1 MKSQRRIGTIRNRR
15 VSRSIL
21 LLAAWPAAAF
31 AQNITTTLQANSNYT
46 MSGGSYSV
54 TTASSSP
61 ITYTGVMSGDG
72 TLEAEGNGTLVLNNI
87 NTFTLSTVTETVSEF
102 FVNGNNKQFYSYE
115 GYTTLI
121 SPPDGTDTGGF
132 NGPIYTLIDGSSKQ
146 PDPPAL
152 IIDPGVDVQ
161 LGTNTNLQSGGG
173 TVTLGNVTNPNS
185 SGMNLDNIEDNGTL
199 TYQGSNSFAST
210 QIDGQ
215 ISGSGAVVIQAGILQ
230 LYNANTFSGPL
241 LIENNMTGILGSDH
255 IIGSV
260 PDASAIF
267 NNGTF
272 IIDTPYNTPA
282 NETMTITQNIYE
294 NHFGNDINID
304 GFGGLVVLAGVNTYT
319 DNSNN
324 GNDPA
329 AQMNPTLS
337 NPQDNFTNELG
348 VIDNRRGINVGISA
362 GTGSSN
368 PAGAVLQLGNGTSTN
383 FFLPG
388 NPLTTYISLEEN
400 SVLALDYSNSGP
412 TYVNTIIAGG
422 PSGNSD
428 TQESLGSAGTGT
440 VLFHQGHIVVTQQ
453 QYYDGVTQIDSAAT
467 LQLGDGTTGDTQ
479 TTSGKIS
486 DQTSAGDGDI
496 MQSGQT
502 VSVTDTTGQ
511 SGHSS
516 TSTGTTACQTI
527 NNGTILV
534 DNVKPTLL
542 SNLSGSGQLIQT
554 GADTTTLGPN
564 ISYTGATTIDGG
576 TLTLAAGASLASS
589 SGVTLQTLTGSA
601 RSALVAAPYS
611 SSNTNFVTVGF
622 PNLDI
627 SQSGNQTIASLSG
640 DTTGTVHL
648 GANTLTVNI
657 SGASTFNGDLVDG
670 GVGGSLTKSGSGT
683 LILGGANSYTGGTT
697 VSAGLLLI
705 EPTMPSTSALTK
717 GVLTITGGKTQLA
730 ADVTLG
736 SGAAASNVNLSS
748 LSITG
753 TGQLDITNNQ
763 IIIDYGGSD
772 PMSAIYGY
780 LESGYNNASWNGPG
794 IISSTAQ
801 ALTNSLSY
809 GVGYADGND
818 NVVSGLS
825 SGQIELKYT
834 LLGDANLDGVVN
846 GSDFSILAANFG
858 QGVTNWDQG
867 NFLFTSAVN
876 GSDFSALAANFG
888 QGDSGAA
895 VSVSQ
900 ADIAALGAF
909 AAANNLPS
917 PTITVVPEPA
927 CAMIAIS
934 AFVLVA
940 ARRRLD

>member
-1 MKSQRRIGTIRNRR
+1 MKSRRRIGTIRNRR

-31 AQNITTTLQANSNYT
+31 AQNITTTLQADSNYT
-46 MSGGSYSV
+46 MSGGSYTV

-87 NTFTLSTVTETVSEF
+87 NTFTLPTVAETVSEF
-102 FVNGNNKQFYSYE
+102 FVNSNNKQFYSYE

-132 NGPIYTLIDGSSKQ
+132 NGPIYTLNDGSSGK
-146 PDPPAL
+146 PDAPAL
-152 IIDPGVDVQ
+152 IIDSGVDVQ
-161 LGTNTNLQSGGG
+161 LGTNTNLQSGSG

-185 SGMNLDNIEDNGTL
+185 SGMNLDNIQDNGTL
-199 TYQGSNSFAST
+199 TYQGSNAFATT
-210 QIDGQ
+210 QVDGQ

-272 IIDTPYNTPA
+272 ILDTPYNTPA

-294 NHFGNDINID
+294 NHFGNDINVN

-324 GNDPA
+324 TNDPA

-400 SVLALDYSNSGP
+400 SVLSLDYSNSGP

-428 TQESLGSAGTGT
+428 TQESLASAGTGT

-479 TTSGKIS
+479 TISGKIS

-502 VSVTDTTGQ
+502 VFVTDTTGQ
-511 SGHSS
+511 TGHSS
-516 TSTGTTACQTI
+516 TSTGTTACQTV

-564 ISYTGATTIDGG
+564 ISFTGATTIDGG
-576 TLTLAAGASLASS
+576 TLALASGASLASS
-589 SGVTLQTLTGSA
+589 SGVTLQTLTSSA

-611 SSNTNFVTVGF
+611 SSNTNFVTVGS

-640 DTTGTVHL
+640 DSTGTVHL

-670 GVGGSLTKSGSGT
+670 GIAGGLGGSLTKSGSGT
-683 LILGGANSYTGGTT
+683 LILGGANSFTGGTT
-697 VSAGLLLI
+697 VTAGLLQI
-705 EPTMPSTSALTK
+705 KSPSAFAE
-717 GVLTITGGKTQLA
+717 GP
-730 ADVTLG
+730 
-736 SGAAASNVNLSS
+736 

-753 TGQLDITNNQ
+753 NGVLDITNTH
-763 IIIDYGGSD
+763 ILIAYAASD
-772 PMSAIYGY
+772 PISAIFGY
-780 LESGYNNASWNGPG
+780 LKSGFNNGSWNGPG
-794 IISSTAQ
+794 IISSTA
-801 ALTNSLSY
+801 AINPAY
-809 GVGYADGND
+809 GIGFADGND
-818 NVVSGLS
+818 GVVSNLS

-834 LLGDANLDGVVN
+834 LLGDANLDGTVN

-858 QGVTNWDQG
+858 TGATNWDQG
-867 NFLFTSAVN
+867 NFLYASSVN

-888 QGDSGAA
+888 QGDSGADTT
-895 VSVSQ
+895 VST
-900 ADIAALGAF
+900 ADIAALDAF
-909 AAANNLPS
+909 AAANGLMAD
-917 PTITVVPEPA
+917 VPEPA
-927 CAMIAIS
+927 SLATLACVAGGLMMIRQRGIKYKT
-934 AFVLVA
+934 
-940 ARRRLD
+940 